1 MGVNSFTAGENTQA
15 EGRNS
20 VATGYKTKAT
30 GTNAAAFGEG
40 SEAAGA
46 VSFTAGLNNKASG
59 QSSTALGNLS
69 QATGAAS
76 FAGGLRTEASGVAST
91 AMGDSTKA
99 TGVIS
104 TAMGWKTEAS
114 GRQSTAIGTLS
125 KASAHSSFAAGS
137 ETEAYSLATGNNTES
152 VGENSFSG
160 GLRSQAIGDSS
171 LDFGVDSKAKGRY
184 AVALGEGST
193 ASGKAATALGENSAA
208 KGNNS
213 FASMGGFAQGNNSLA
228 LGRGAFAQIDDSY
241 TIGAGSIANRAAG
254 MAGYLSNGRTGA
266 EWKATGNAVS
276 IGSVDN
282 GVTRQITGAAAGTED
297 TDAVNVAQLKEM
309 TKPVDW
315 SGMGAQAAALAALK
329 PMQYDPLEPTQI
341 MAGYGNYRGSS
352 ALALGIAHYQNESKM
367 INAGVSYGGHNKFMT
382 NLGVTWK
389 VGSGNKEEKQ
399 EEAYRKGPVT
409 SVYVLEEVVRDLKAE
424 NHEQKE
430 QIENLNKEVESLKA
444 LVNQLSSNF

>member
-137 ETEAYSLATGNNTES
+137 
-152 VGENSFSG
+152 
-160 GLRSQAIGDSS
+160 
-171 LDFGVDSKAKGRY
+171 
-184 AVALGEGST
+184 
-193 ASGKAATALGENSAA
+193 
-208 KGNNS
+208 
-213 FASMGGFAQGNNSLA
+213 
-228 LGRGAFAQIDDSY
+228 
-241 TIGAGSIANRAAG
+241 IANRAAG

-282 GVTRQITGAAAGTED
+282 GVTRQITGVAAGTED

-409 SVYVLEEVVRDLKAE
+409 SVYVFEEVVRDLKAE

-444 LVNQLSSNF
+444 LVNQLIK

>member
-1 MGVNSFTAGENTQA
+1 
-15 EGRNS
+15 
-20 VATGYKTKAT
+20 
-30 GTNAAAFGEG
+30 
-40 SEAAGA
+40 
-46 VSFTAGLNNKASG
+46 
-59 QSSTALGNLS
+59 
-69 QATGAAS
+69 
-76 FAGGLRTEASGVAST
+76 
-91 AMGDSTKA
+91 
-99 TGVIS
+99 
-104 TAMGWKTEAS
+104 
-114 GRQSTAIGTLS
+114 
-125 KASAHSSFAAGS
+125 
-137 ETEAYSLATGNNTES
+137 
-152 VGENSFSG
+152 
-160 GLRSQAIGDSS
+160 
-171 LDFGVDSKAKGRY
+171 
-184 AVALGEGST
+184 
-193 ASGKAATALGENSAA
+193 
-208 KGNNS
+208 
-213 FASMGGFAQGNNSLA
+213 
-228 LGRGAFAQIDDSY
+228 
-241 TIGAGSIANRAAG
+241 

-282 GVTRQITGAAAGTED
+282 GVTRQITGVAAGTED

-315 SGMGAQAAALAALK
+315 SGMGAQAATLAALK

-389 VGSGNKEEKQ
+389 VGSGNKEEKL

-444 LVNQLSSNF
+444 LVNQLIK

>member
-1 MGVNSFTAGENTQA
+1 M
-15 EGRNS
+15 
-20 VATGYKTKAT
+20 
-30 GTNAAAFGEG
+30 
-40 SEAAGA
+40 
-46 VSFTAGLNNKASG
+46 
-59 QSSTALGNLS
+59 
-69 QATGAAS
+69 
-76 FAGGLRTEASGVAST
+76 
-91 AMGDSTKA
+91 
-99 TGVIS
+99 
-104 TAMGWKTEAS
+104 
-114 GRQSTAIGTLS
+114 
-125 KASAHSSFAAGS
+125 
-137 ETEAYSLATGNNTES
+137 
-152 VGENSFSG
+152 
-160 GLRSQAIGDSS
+160 
-171 LDFGVDSKAKGRY
+171 DFGVDSKAKGRY

-193 ASGKAATALGENSAA
+193 ASGKAATALGENSTA

-409 SVYVLEEVVRDLKAE
+409 SVYVFEEVVSDLKAE

-430 QIENLNKEVESLKA
+430 QIENLNEEVESLKA
-444 LVNQLSSNF
+444 LVNQLIK